1 MKAKIFPNMK
11 GILKTLILVCGALVA
26 ISSCKPDI
34 YKGPLDNPYGNW
46 LGVHTDYFFN
56 SETVAQT
63 DACGYSVISFY
74 RQGLCCIEGHKGTLP
89 FSYDHESSSLEV
101 GQDRW
106 TVTTLTG
113 AEMVLEFIE
122 TVIPE
127 PEPDDNGGE
136 ETDTDDGSG
145 NSSEDGSG
153 NGDGTENGDNQENGD
168 GNEDGLDDN
177 GIKLPAEFKGM
188 TITSDGTA
196 YFYTDKNGKQIRCYF
211 VGTKDENGTTRVDFW
226 FDTHTDRFVPYN
238 LID

>member
-1 MKAKIFPNMK
+1 MSVIIN
-11 GILKTLILVCGALVA
+11 
-26 ISSCKPDI
+26 SCKPDI

-74 RQGLCCIEGHKGTLP
+74 RQGLCCIEGHKGALP

-113 AEMVLEFIE
+113 AEMVLAFIG

-127 PEPDDNGGE
+127 QEPDDNGGE
-136 ETDTDDGSG
+136 T
-145 NSSEDGSG
+145 
-153 NGDGTENGDNQENGD
+153 GTEE
-168 GNEDGLDDN
+168 NEDGLDGN

-196 YFYTDKNGKQIRCYF
+196 YFYTDKNGKQVRCYF
-211 VGTKDENGTTRVDFW
+211 VGTKDENGTTKVDFW

-238 LID
+238 

>member
-1 MKAKIFPNMK
+1 MK
-11 GILKTLILVCGALVA
+11 GILKALVLA
-26 ISSCKPDI
+26 SGVFVIINSCKPDI

-74 RQGLCCIEGHKGTLP
+74 RQGLCCIEGHKGALP

-113 AEMVLEFIE
+113 AEMVLEFIG

-127 PEPDDNGGE
+127 QEPDDNGGE
-136 ETDTDDGSG
+136 T
-145 NSSEDGSG
+145 
-153 NGDGTENGDNQENGD
+153 GTEE
-168 GNEDGLDDN
+168 NEDGLDGN

-196 YFYTDKNGKQIRCYF
+196 YFYTDKNGKQVRCYF
-211 VGTKDENGTTRVDFW
+211 VGTKDENGTTKVDFW

-238 LID
+238 

>member
-1 MKAKIFPNMK
+1 MK
-11 GILKTLILVCGALVA
+11 GILKALALASGVFV
-26 ISSCKPDI
+26 IINSCKPDI

-74 RQGLCCIEGHKGTLP
+74 RQGLCCIEGHKGALP

-113 AEMVLEFIE
+113 AEMVLEFIG

-127 PEPDDNGGE
+127 QEPDDNGGE
-136 ETDTDDGSG
+136 T
-145 NSSEDGSG
+145 
-153 NGDGTENGDNQENGD
+153 GTEE
-168 GNEDGLDDN
+168 NEDGLDGN

-196 YFYTDKNGKQIRCYF
+196 YFYTDKNGKQVRCYF
-211 VGTKDENGTTRVDFW
+211 VGTKDENGTTEVDFW

-238 LID
+238 

>member
-1 MKAKIFPNMK
+1 MK
-11 GILKTLILVCGALVA
+11 GILKALVLA
-26 ISSCKPDI
+26 SGVFIIINSCKPDI

-74 RQGLCCIEGHKGTLP
+74 RQGLCCIEGHKGALP

-113 AEMVLEFIE
+113 AEMVLEFIG

-127 PEPDDNGGE
+127 QEPDDNGGE
-136 ETDTDDGSG
+136 TGTEDGSG
-145 NSSEDGSG
+145 NSSG
-153 NGDGTENGDNQENGD
+153 NGDGTENGDGSEDGND

-196 YFYTDKNGKQIRCYF
+196 YFYTDKNGKQVRCYF
-211 VGTKDENGTTRVDFW
+211 VGTKDENGTTEVDFW

-238 LID
+238 

>member
-1 MKAKIFPNMK
+1 MK
-11 GILKTLILVCGALVA
+11 GILKALVLA
-26 ISSCKPDI
+26 SGVFVIINSCKPDI

-74 RQGLCCIEGHKGTLP
+74 RQGLCCIEGHKGALP

-113 AEMVLEFIE
+113 AEMVLEFIG

-127 PEPDDNGGE
+127 QEPDDNGGE
-136 ETDTDDGSG
+136 T
-145 NSSEDGSG
+145 
-153 NGDGTENGDNQENGD
+153 GTEE
-168 GNEDGLDDN
+168 NEDGLDGN

-196 YFYTDKNGKQIRCYF
+196 YFTL
-211 VGTKDENGTTRVDFW
+211 TRTANKSAATSSEQKTRTAQRKW
-226 FDTHTDRFVPYN
+226 ISGSTPTPTASCLTTDRLSLP
-238 LID
+238 

>member
-1 MKAKIFPNMK
+1 MK
-11 GILKTLILVCGALVA
+11 GILKALVLA
-26 ISSCKPDI
+26 SGVFVIINSCKPDI

-74 RQGLCCIEGHKGTLP
+74 RQGLCCIEGHKGALP

-113 AEMVLEFIE
+113 AEMVLEFIG

-127 PEPDDNGGE
+127 QETDDNGGE
-136 ETDTDDGSG
+136 T
-145 NSSEDGSG
+145 
-153 NGDGTENGDNQENGD
+153 GTEE
-168 GNEDGLDDN
+168 NEDGLDGN

-196 YFYTDKNGKQIRCYF
+196 YFYTDKNGKQVRCYF
-211 VGTKDENGTTRVDFW
+211 VGTKDENGTTKVDFW

-238 LID
+238 

>member
-1 MKAKIFPNMK
+1 MK
-11 GILKTLILVCGALVA
+11 GILKALVLA
-26 ISSCKPDI
+26 SGVFVIINSCKPDI

-74 RQGLCCIEGHKGTLP
+74 RQGLCCIEGHKGALP

-113 AEMVLEFIE
+113 AEMVLEFIG

-127 PEPDDNGGE
+127 QEPDDNGGE
-136 ETDTDDGSG
+136 T
-145 NSSEDGSG
+145 
-153 NGDGTENGDNQENGD
+153 GTEE
-168 GNEDGLDDN
+168 NEDGLDGN

-188 TITSDGTA
+188 TIISDGTA
-196 YFYTDKNGKQIRCYF
+196 YFYTVKNGKQVRCYF
-211 VGTKDENGTTRVDFW
+211 VGTKDENGTTEVDFW

-238 LID
+238 

>member
-1 MKAKIFPNMK
+1 MK
-11 GILKTLILVCGALVA
+11 GILKALVLA
-26 ISSCKPDI
+26 SGVFVIINSCKPDI

-56 SETVAQT
+56 SETEAQT
-63 DACGYSVISFY
+63 EACVYSVISFY
-74 RQGLCCIEGHKGTLP
+74 RQGLCCIEGHKGALP

-113 AEMVLEFIE
+113 AEMVLEFIG

-127 PEPDDNGGE
+127 QEPDDNGGE
-136 ETDTDDGSG
+136 T
-145 NSSEDGSG
+145 
-153 NGDGTENGDNQENGD
+153 GTEE
-168 GNEDGLDDN
+168 NEDGLDGN

-196 YFYTDKNGKQIRCYF
+196 YFYTDKNGKQVRCYF
-211 VGTKDENGTTRVDFW
+211 VGTKDENGTTKVDFW

-238 LID
+238 

>member
-1 MKAKIFPNMK
+1 MK
-11 GILKTLILVCGALVA
+11 GILKALVLA
-26 ISSCKPDI
+26 SGVFVIINSCKPDI

-63 DACGYSVISFY
+63 DACGYSVISLY
-74 RQGLCCIEGHKGTLP
+74 RQGLCCIEGHKGALP
-89 FSYDHESSSLEV
+89 FSYDHESSSPEV

-106 TVTTLTG
+106 NVTTLTG
-113 AEMVLEFIE
+113 AEMVLEFIG

-127 PEPDDNGGE
+127 QEPDDNGGE
-136 ETDTDDGSG
+136 T
-145 NSSEDGSG
+145 
-153 NGDGTENGDNQENGD
+153 GTEE
-168 GNEDGLDDN
+168 NEDGLDGN

-196 YFYTDKNGKQIRCYF
+196 YFYTDKNGKQVRCYF
-211 VGTKDENGTTRVDFW
+211 VGTKDENGTTKVDFW

-238 LID
+238 

>member
-1 MKAKIFPNMK
+1 MK

-136 ETDTDDGSG
+136 DTDTDDGSG
-145 NSSEDGSG
+145 DG
-153 NGDGTENGDNQENGD
+153 
-168 GNEDGLDDN
+168 N

-226 FDTHTDRFVPYN
+226 FDTHNDRFVPYN

>member
-1 MKAKIFPNMK
+1 MK
-11 GILKTLILVCGALVA
+11 GILKALALASGVFV
-26 ISSCKPDI
+26 IINSCKPDI

-46 LGVHTDYFFN
+46 LGVHTDFFFN

-74 RQGLCCIEGHKGTLP
+74 RQGLCCIEGHKGALP

-113 AEMVLEFIE
+113 AEMVLEFIG

-127 PEPDDNGGE
+127 QEPDDNGGE
-136 ETDTDDGSG
+136 T
-145 NSSEDGSG
+145 
-153 NGDGTENGDNQENGD
+153 GTEE
-168 GNEDGLDDN
+168 NEDGLDGN

-188 TITSDGTA
+188 TIISDGTA
-196 YFYTDKNGKQIRCYF
+196 YFYTDKNGKQVRCYF
-211 VGTKDENGTTRVDFW
+211 VGTKDENGTTKVDFW

-238 LID
+238 

>member
-1 MKAKIFPNMK
+1 MK
-11 GILKTLILVCGALVA
+11 GILKALILTCGALIT

-74 RQGLCCIEGHKGTLP
+74 KQGLCCIEGHKGTLP
-89 FSYDHESSSLEV
+89 FSYDHEASSLEV

-113 AEMVLEFIE
+113 AEMVLEFI
-122 TVIPE
+122 
-127 PEPDDNGGE
+127 
-136 ETDTDDGSG
+136 
-145 NSSEDGSG
+145 
-153 NGDGTENGDNQENGD
+153 GTENGDGSED
-168 GNEDGLDDN
+168 GNEENEDRLDDN

-196 YFYTDKNGKQIRCYF
+196 YFYTDKNGNQVRCYF
-211 VGTKDENGTTRVDFW
+211 VGTKDENGTTKVDFW

-238 LID
+238 

>member
-1 MKAKIFPNMK
+1 MK
-11 GILKTLILVCGALVA
+11 GILKALVLA
-26 ISSCKPDI
+26 SGVFVIINSCKPDI

-74 RQGLCCIEGHKGTLP
+74 RQGLCCIEGHKGALP

-113 AEMVLEFIE
+113 AEMVLEFIG

-127 PEPDDNGGE
+127 QEPDDNGGE
-136 ETDTDDGSG
+136 T
-145 NSSEDGSG
+145 
-153 NGDGTENGDNQENGD
+153 GTEE
-168 GNEDGLDDN
+168 NEDGLDGN

-196 YFYTDKNGKQIRCYF
+196 YFYTDKNGKQVRCYF
-211 VGTKDENGTTRVDFW
+211 VGTKDENGTTKVDFW
-226 FDTHTDRFVPYN
+226 FDTHTDRFVP
-238 LID
+238 

>member
-1 MKAKIFPNMK
+1 MK
-11 GILKTLILVCGALVA
+11 GILKALVLA
-26 ISSCKPDI
+26 SGVFIIINSCKPDI

-46 LGVHTDYFFN
+46 LGVHSDYFFN

-74 RQGLCCIEGHKGTLP
+74 RQGLCCIEGHKGALP

-113 AEMVLEFIE
+113 AEMVLEFIG

-127 PEPDDNGGE
+127 QEPDDNGGE
-136 ETDTDDGSG
+136 TGS
-145 NSSEDGSG
+145 E
-153 NGDGTENGDNQENGD
+153 E
-168 GNEDGLDDN
+168 NEDGLDGN

-196 YFYTDKNGKQIRCYF
+196 YFYTDKNGKQVRCYF
-211 VGTKDENGTTRVDFW
+211 VGTKDENGTTEVDFW

-238 LID
+238 

>member
-145 NSSEDGSG
+145 DG
-153 NGDGTENGDNQENGD
+153 
-168 GNEDGLDDN
+168 N

-226 FDTHTDRFVPYN
+226 FDTYTDRFVPYN

>member
-1 MKAKIFPNMK
+1 MK
-11 GILKTLILVCGALVA
+11 GILKALVLASGVFA
-26 ISSCKPDI
+26 IINSCKPDI

-74 RQGLCCIEGHKGTLP
+74 RQGLCCIEGHKGALP

-113 AEMVLEFIE
+113 AEMVLEFIG

-127 PEPDDNGGE
+127 QEPDDNGGE
-136 ETDTDDGSG
+136 T
-145 NSSEDGSG
+145 
-153 NGDGTENGDNQENGD
+153 GTEE
-168 GNEDGLDDN
+168 NEDGLDGN

-196 YFYTDKNGKQIRCYF
+196 YFYTDKNGKQVRCYF
-211 VGTKDENGTTRVDFW
+211 VGTKDENGTTEVDFW

-238 LID
+238 

>member
-1 MKAKIFPNMK
+1 MK
-11 GILKTLILVCGALVA
+11 GILKALVLA
-26 ISSCKPDI
+26 SGVFVIINSCKPDI

-74 RQGLCCIEGHKGTLP
+74 RQGLCCIEGHKGALH
-89 FSYDHESSSLEV
+89 FSYDHESSSREV

-113 AEMVLEFIE
+113 AEMVLEFIG

-127 PEPDDNGGE
+127 QEPDDNGGE
-136 ETDTDDGSG
+136 T
-145 NSSEDGSG
+145 
-153 NGDGTENGDNQENGD
+153 GTEE
-168 GNEDGLDDN
+168 NEDGLDGN

-196 YFYTDKNGKQIRCYF
+196 YFYTDKNGKQVRCYF
-211 VGTKDENGTTRVDFW
+211 VGTKDENGTTKVDFW

-238 LID
+238 

>member
-1 MKAKIFPNMK
+1 MK
-11 GILKTLILVCGALVA
+11 GILKALALASGVFV
-26 ISSCKPDI
+26 IINSCKPDI

-74 RQGLCCIEGHKGTLP
+74 RQGLCCIEGHKGALP

-113 AEMVLEFIE
+113 AEMVLEFIG

-127 PEPDDNGGE
+127 QEPDDNGGE
-136 ETDTDDGSG
+136 T
-145 NSSEDGSG
+145 
-153 NGDGTENGDNQENGD
+153 GTEE
-168 GNEDGLDDN
+168 NEDGLDGN

-188 TITSDGTA
+188 TIISDGTA
-196 YFYTDKNGKQIRCYF
+196 YFYTDKNGKQVRCYF
-211 VGTKDENGTTRVDFW
+211 VGTKDENGTTKVDFW

-238 LID
+238 

>member
-1 MKAKIFPNMK
+1 MK
-11 GILKTLILVCGALVA
+11 GILKALALASGVFV
-26 ISSCKPDI
+26 IINSCKPDI

-74 RQGLCCIEGHKGTLP
+74 RQGLCCIEGHKGALP

-113 AEMVLEFIE
+113 AEMVLEFIG

-127 PEPDDNGGE
+127 QEPDDNGGE
-136 ETDTDDGSG
+136 T
-145 NSSEDGSG
+145 
-153 NGDGTENGDNQENGD
+153 GTEE
-168 GNEDGLDDN
+168 NEDGLDGN

-188 TITSDGTA
+188 TIISDGTA
-196 YFYTDKNGKQIRCYF
+196 YFYTDKNGKQVRCYF
-211 VGTKDENGTTRVDFW
+211 VGTKDENGTTEVDFW

-238 LID
+238 

>member
-1 MKAKIFPNMK
+1 MK
-11 GILKTLILVCGALVA
+11 GILKALVLA
-26 ISSCKPDI
+26 SGVFVIINSCKPDI

-74 RQGLCCIEGHKGTLP
+74 RQGLCCIEGHKGALP

-106 TVTTLTG
+106 TVMTLTG
-113 AEMVLEFIE
+113 AEMVLEFIG

-127 PEPDDNGGE
+127 QEPDDNGGE
-136 ETDTDDGSG
+136 T
-145 NSSEDGSG
+145 
-153 NGDGTENGDNQENGD
+153 GTEE
-168 GNEDGLDDN
+168 NEDGLDGN

-196 YFYTDKNGKQIRCYF
+196 YFYTDKNGKQVRCYF
-211 VGTKDENGTTRVDFW
+211 VGTKDENGTTKVDFW

-238 LID
+238 

>member
-1 MKAKIFPNMK
+1 MK
-11 GILKTLILVCGALVA
+11 GILKALVLA
-26 ISSCKPDI
+26 SGVFVIINSCKPDI

-74 RQGLCCIEGHKGTLP
+74 RQGLCYIEGHKGALP

-113 AEMVLEFIE
+113 AEMVLEFIG

-127 PEPDDNGGE
+127 QEPDDNGGE
-136 ETDTDDGSG
+136 T
-145 NSSEDGSG
+145 
-153 NGDGTENGDNQENGD
+153 GTEE
-168 GNEDGLDDN
+168 NEDGLDGN

-196 YFYTDKNGKQIRCYF
+196 YFYTDKNGKQVRCYF
-211 VGTKDENGTTRVDFW
+211 VGTKDENGTTKVDFW

-238 LID
+238 

>member
-1 MKAKIFPNMK
+1 MK

-74 RQGLCCIEGHKGTLP
+74 RQGLCCIEGHKGTLH

-136 ETDTDDGSG
+136 TGTE
-145 NSSEDGSG
+145 EGSG
-153 NGDGTENGDNQENGD
+153 NG
-168 GNEDGLDDN
+168 NEDGSEDGN

-196 YFYTDKNGKQIRCYF
+196 YFYTDKNGNQVRCYF
-211 VGTKDENGTTRVDFW
+211 AGTKDENGTTKVDFW
-226 FDTHTDRFVPYN
+226 FDTHKDRFVPYN
-238 LID
+238 

>member
-1 MKAKIFPNMK
+1 MK
-11 GILKTLILVCGALVA
+11 GILKALVLA
-26 ISSCKPDI
+26 SGVFVIINSCKPDI
-34 YKGPLDNPYGNW
+34 YKGPLNNPYGNW

-74 RQGLCCIEGHKGTLP
+74 RQGLCCIEGHKGALP

-113 AEMVLEFIE
+113 AEMVLEFIG

-127 PEPDDNGGE
+127 QEPDDNGGE
-136 ETDTDDGSG
+136 T
-145 NSSEDGSG
+145 
-153 NGDGTENGDNQENGD
+153 GTEE
-168 GNEDGLDDN
+168 NEDGLDGN

-196 YFYTDKNGKQIRCYF
+196 YFYTDKNGKQVRCYF
-211 VGTKDENGTTRVDFW
+211 VGTKDENGTTEVDFW

-238 LID
+238 

>member
-1 MKAKIFPNMK
+1 MK
-11 GILKTLILVCGALVA
+11 GILKALVLA
-26 ISSCKPDI
+26 SGVFVIINSCKPDI

-74 RQGLCCIEGHKGTLP
+74 RQGLCCIEGHKGALP

-113 AEMVLEFIE
+113 AEMVLEFIG

-127 PEPDDNGGE
+127 QEPDDNGGE
-136 ETDTDDGSG
+136 TS
-145 NSSEDGSG
+145 
-153 NGDGTENGDNQENGD
+153 TEE
-168 GNEDGLDDN
+168 NEDGLDGN

-196 YFYTDKNGKQIRCYF
+196 YFYTDKNGKQVRCYF
-211 VGTKDENGTTRVDFW
+211 VGTKDENGTTKVDFW

-238 LID
+238 

>member
-1 MKAKIFPNMK
+1 MK
-11 GILKTLILVCGALVA
+11 GILKALVLASGVLVA
-26 ISSCKPDI
+26 INSCKPDI

-74 RQGLCCIEGHKGTLP
+74 RQGLCCIEGHKGALP

-113 AEMVLEFIE
+113 AEMVLEFIG

-127 PEPDDNGGE
+127 QEPDDNGGE
-136 ETDTDDGSG
+136 TGS
-145 NSSEDGSG
+145 E
-153 NGDGTENGDNQENGD
+153 E
-168 GNEDGLDDN
+168 NEDGLDGN

-196 YFYTDKNGKQIRCYF
+196 YFYTDKNGKQGLRCKSMCF
-211 VGTKDENGTTRVDFW
+211 NK
-226 FDTHTDRFVPYN
+226 
-238 LID
+238 

>member
-1 MKAKIFPNMK
+1 MK

-113 AEMVLEFIE
+113 AEMVLEFI
-122 TVIPE
+122 
-127 PEPDDNGGE
+127 
-136 ETDTDDGSG
+136 
-145 NSSEDGSG
+145 
-153 NGDGTENGDNQENGD
+153 GTENGDGSEDGSD
-168 GNEDGLDDN
+168 GNEDGLDGN

-196 YFYTDKNGKQIRCYF
+196 YFYTDKNGNQVRCYF
-211 VGTKDENGTTRVDFW
+211 AGTKDENGRTKVDFW

-238 LID
+238 

>member
-1 MKAKIFPNMK
+1 MK
-11 GILKTLILVCGALVA
+11 GILKALVLA
-26 ISSCKPDI
+26 SGVFVIINSCKPDI

-74 RQGLCCIEGHKGTLP
+74 RQGLCCIEGHKGALP

-113 AEMVLEFIE
+113 AEMVLEFIG

-127 PEPDDNGGE
+127 QEPDDNGGE
-136 ETDTDDGSG
+136 T
-145 NSSEDGSG
+145 
-153 NGDGTENGDNQENGD
+153 GTEE
-168 GNEDGLDDN
+168 NEDGLDRN

-196 YFYTDKNGKQIRCYF
+196 YFYTDKNGKQVRCYF
-211 VGTKDENGTTRVDFW
+211 VGTKDENGTTKVDFW

-238 LID
+238 

>member
-1 MKAKIFPNMK
+1 MK
-11 GILKTLILVCGALVA
+11 GILKALALASGVFV
-26 ISSCKPDI
+26 IINSCKPDI

-74 RQGLCCIEGHKGTLP
+74 RQGLCCIEGHKGALP

-113 AEMVLEFIE
+113 AEMVLEFIG

-127 PEPDDNGGE
+127 QEPDDNGGE
-136 ETDTDDGSG
+136 T
-145 NSSEDGSG
+145 
-153 NGDGTENGDNQENGD
+153 GTEE
-168 GNEDGLDDN
+168 NEDGLDGN

-196 YFYTDKNGKQIRCYF
+196 YFYTDKNGKQVRCYF
-211 VGTKDENGTTRVDFW
+211 VGTKDENGTTEVDFW
-226 FDTHTDRFVPYN
+226 FDTHTDRFVP
-238 LID
+238 

>member
-1 MKAKIFPNMK
+1 MK
-11 GILKTLILVCGALVA
+11 GILKALILTCGALIT

-74 RQGLCCIEGHKGTLP
+74 RQGLCCIEGHKGALP

-113 AEMVLEFIE
+113 AEMVLEFIG

-127 PEPDDNGGE
+127 QEPDDNGGE
-136 ETDTDDGSG
+136 T
-145 NSSEDGSG
+145 
-153 NGDGTENGDNQENGD
+153 GTEE
-168 GNEDGLDDN
+168 NEDGLDGN

-196 YFYTDKNGKQIRCYF
+196 YFYTDKNGKQVRCYF
-211 VGTKDENGTTRVDFW
+211 VGTKDENGTTEVDFW

-238 LID
+238 

>member
-1 MKAKIFPNMK
+1 MAVKAKIFPNMK

-74 RQGLCCIEGHKGTLP
+74 RQGLCCIEGHKGTLH

-136 ETDTDDGSG
+136 TGTE
-145 NSSEDGSG
+145 EGSG
-153 NGDGTENGDNQENGD
+153 NG
-168 GNEDGLDDN
+168 NEDGSEDGN

-196 YFYTDKNGKQIRCYF
+196 YFYTDKNGNQVRCYF
-211 VGTKDENGTTRVDFW
+211 AGTKDENGRTKVDFW

-238 LID
+238 

>member
-1 MKAKIFPNMK
+1 MK
-11 GILKTLILVCGALVA
+11 GILKALILACGALVT

-63 DACGYSVISFY
+63 DACRYSVISFY

-106 TVTTLTG
+106 SVTTLTG

-145 NSSEDGSG
+145 DG
-153 NGDGTENGDNQENGD
+153 
-168 GNEDGLDDN
+168 N

>member
-1 MKAKIFPNMK
+1 MK
-11 GILKTLILVCGALVA
+11 GILKALVLA
-26 ISSCKPDI
+26 SGVFVIINSCKPDI

-74 RQGLCCIEGHKGTLP
+74 RQGLCCIEGHKGALP

-113 AEMVLEFIE
+113 AEMVLEFI
-122 TVIPE
+122 
-127 PEPDDNGGE
+127 
-136 ETDTDDGSG
+136 
-145 NSSEDGSG
+145 
-153 NGDGTENGDNQENGD
+153 GTENGDGSEDGND

-188 TITSDGTA
+188 TITSDGTE
-196 YFYTDKNGKQIRCYF
+196 YFYTDKNGKQVRCYF
-211 VGTKDENGTTRVDFW
+211 VGTKDENGTTKVDFW

-238 LID
+238 

>member
-1 MKAKIFPNMK
+1 MK
-11 GILKTLILVCGALVA
+11 GILKALVLA
-26 ISSCKPDI
+26 SGVFVIINSCKPDI

-74 RQGLCCIEGHKGTLP
+74 RQGLCCIEGHKGALP

-113 AEMVLEFIE
+113 AEMVLEFIG

-127 PEPDDNGGE
+127 QEPDDNGGE
-136 ETDTDDGSG
+136 T
-145 NSSEDGSG
+145 
-153 NGDGTENGDNQENGD
+153 GTEE
-168 GNEDGLDDN
+168 NEDGLDGN

-196 YFYTDKNGKQIRCYF
+196 YFYTDKNGKQVRCYF
-211 VGTKDENGTTRVDFW
+211 VGTKDENGTTEVDFW

-238 LID
+238 

>member
-1 MKAKIFPNMK
+1 MK
-11 GILKTLILVCGALVA
+11 GILKALVLA
-26 ISSCKPDI
+26 SGVFVIINSCKPDI

-74 RQGLCCIEGHKGTLP
+74 RQGLCCIEGHKGALP

-113 AEMVLEFIE
+113 AEMVLEFIG

-127 PEPDDNGGE
+127 QEPDDNGGE
-136 ETDTDDGSG
+136 T
-145 NSSEDGSG
+145 
-153 NGDGTENGDNQENGD
+153 GTEE
-168 GNEDGLDDN
+168 NEDGLDGN

-188 TITSDGTA
+188 TIISDGTA
-196 YFYTDKNGKQIRCYF
+196 YFYTDKNGKQVRCYF
-211 VGTKDENGTTRVDFW
+211 VGTKDENGTTEVDFW

-238 LID
+238 

>member
-1 MKAKIFPNMK
+1 MK

-74 RQGLCCIEGHKGTLP
+74 RQGLCCIEGHKGTLH

-136 ETDTDDGSG
+136 TGTE
-145 NSSEDGSG
+145 EGSG
-153 NGDGTENGDNQENGD
+153 NG
-168 GNEDGLDDN
+168 NEDGSEDGN

-196 YFYTDKNGKQIRCYF
+196 YFYTDKNGNQVRCYF
-211 VGTKDENGTTRVDFW
+211 AGTKDENGRTKVDFW

-238 LID
+238 

>member
-1 MKAKIFPNMK
+1 MK
-11 GILKTLILVCGALVA
+11 GILKALILACGALVT

-46 LGVHTDYFFN
+46 LGGHTDYFFN

-63 DACGYSVISFY
+63 DACRYSVISFY

-106 TVTTLTG
+106 SVTTLTG

-127 PEPDDNGGE
+127 TEPDDNGG
-136 ETDTDDGSG
+136 DTGTEDG
-145 NSSEDGSG
+145 SEDG
-153 NGDGTENGDNQENGD
+153 NEE
-168 GNEDGLDDN
+168 NEDGLDGN

-196 YFYTDKNGKQIRCYF
+196 YFYTDKNGNKVRCYF
-211 VGTKDENGTTRVDFW
+211 VGTKDENGTTKVDFW

-238 LID
+238 

>member
-1 MKAKIFPNMK
+1 MK
-11 GILKTLILVCGALVA
+11 GILKALILACGALIT

-46 LGVHTDYFFN
+46 LGIHTDYFFN

-113 AEMVLEFIE
+113 AEMVLEFI
-122 TVIPE
+122 
-127 PEPDDNGGE
+127 
-136 ETDTDDGSG
+136 
-145 NSSEDGSG
+145 
-153 NGDGTENGDNQENGD
+153 GTENGDGSDDGND

-188 TITSDGTA
+188 TITSDGTE
-196 YFYTDKNGKQIRCYF
+196 YFYTDKNGKQVRCYF
-211 VGTKDENGTTRVDFW
+211 VGTKDENGTTKVDFW

-238 LID
+238 